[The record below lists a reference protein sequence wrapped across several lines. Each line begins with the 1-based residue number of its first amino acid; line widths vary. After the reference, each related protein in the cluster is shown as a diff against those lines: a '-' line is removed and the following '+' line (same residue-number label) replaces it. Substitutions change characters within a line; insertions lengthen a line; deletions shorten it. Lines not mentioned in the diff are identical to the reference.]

1 MSNAP
6 SSAKLPRIGSYVMPT
21 ADELPPVVAPWR
33 VQTDR
38 VALLIHDM
46 QQYFVDAFAS
56 GEAPVEAVV
65 ANIARL
71 RDACDAQGVPVFY
84 TAQHAAQDQRDRGLQ
99 AKFWGTGMATAE
111 QAAII
116 PALRPGAG
124 HHVLTKWRYSAFQR
138 TPLEEMLRARG
149 RSQLIV
155 CGVYG
160 HIGCLLSAADAFMRD
175 IEPFLV
181 SDAIGDFS
189 RAHHDQ
195 AITYAASRCAVVQD
209 TTQIVAA
216 LSGTE
221 VTTS

>member
-1 MSNAP
+1 M
-6 SSAKLPRIGSYVMPT
+6 SAKLPRIASYAMPT

-33 VQTDR
+33 VNRDR

-46 QQYFVDAFAS
+46 QQYFVDAFAA
-56 GEAPVEAVV
+56 GEAPIDTVV
-65 ANIARL
+65 PNIERL
-71 RDACDAQGVPVFY
+71 RAACDALDIPVFY

-99 AKFWGTGMATAE
+99 REFWGPGMATAA

-116 PALRPGAG
+116 SPLAPTAR
-124 HHVLTKWRYSAFQR
+124 HHVLAKWRYSAFQR
-138 TPLEEMLRARG
+138 SPLEEMMRARG

-160 HIGCLLSAADAFMRD
+160 HIGCLLSTAEAFMRD

-189 RAHHDQ
+189 RTHHEQ
-195 AITYAASRCAVVQD
+195 ALTYAASRCAVVQ
-209 TTQIVAA
+209 TTEQLIRELGAPAQVI
-216 LSGTE
+216 T
-221 VTTS
+221 